1 MLAEGRAEAKTI
13 RQEKA
18 WCVRGTGRRLLCLE
32 RMEKDGEVAGA
43 RHREDGGV
51 RHRVQ
56 ESLKAPVR
64 SLDFVLRA
72 LHS

>member
-1 MLAEGRAEAKTI
+1 MLAEGRVGAKMV

-32 RMEKDGEVAGA
+32 RMKKDGEVARA
-43 RHREDGGV
+43 RHQEDGGA

-56 ESLKAPVR
+56 ESLEAPVR
-64 SLDFVLRA
+64 CLDFVLRA
-72 LHS
+72 LRS